1 MNTEQNKEIVR
12 LFIDDVVNGEH
23 PEKMQEYISPDFVLV
38 FPGTP
43 PRKAADLPNFL
54 SQMRATF
61 PDYHIEV
68 HELIAEG
75 DTVVAITTQSG
86 TSSGPYRGIPPT
98 GKSYEVTGHVL
109 YRLKDG
115 KIAVSRPA
123 FDRLSMLE
131 QIGLIEAPWAKSE
144 RAAA

>member
-1 MNTEQNKEIVR
+1 MTPEQNKEIVR
-12 LFIDDVVNGEH
+12 LFIEDVVNGEH
-23 PEKMQEYISPDFVLV
+23 PERTADYISQDFMLV
-38 FPGTP
+38 FPGTS
-43 PRKAADLPNFL
+43 PRQAKDLPNFL

-75 DTVVAITTQSG
+75 ETVVAITTQSG
-86 TSSGPYRGIPPT
+86 TNKGPYRGMPPT

-109 YRLKDG
+109 YRLRDG
-115 KIAVSRPA
+115 KITVSRPA

-131 QIGLIEAPWAKSE
+131 QIGLIEAPWARSE